1 MADVVSIP
9 HTCRHPQDPARDPAG
24 GRAAGA
30 DPEAGPD
37 AARRRPAIRASWLRC
52 RRAGVGTEIRA
63 APLVLDTGVL
73 AEARA
78 AHPLGRHLPMLRGL
92 LRRVADESEHLMLI
106 ADAEGHALWSEAPPR
121 LRRAAD
127 AVGLREGFCWSECS
141 VGTNGIGTA
150 LATGRPE
157 YVYAAEHLAR
167 VLHDWS
173 CAGAPVRDPDT
184 GAVVGCID
192 ISATADALHPAVVG
206 LVAAAARLAE
216 SRLELEMQARDE
228 RLRERYLRHL
238 RGLEGGAAA
247 LVTGTGRVLA
257 AESEGW
263 RGMRL
268 PTPAD
273 GARVVL
279 PDGRT
284 ALAEALGEVF
294 LLRIPEPGEPAGD
307 RPSLT
312 LSLLGD
318 PPHALLDG
326 TPLPLS
332 LRHAEILALLALNP
346 RGLSA
351 ERLSAQMYGDEGNPT
366 TVRAEI
372 HRLRGQFGGLLAAK
386 PYRLECDVE
395 ADFLIVRRLLE
406 GGRREDLAE
415 AARLYQGELLP
426 RSESPELRAE
436 RDELAVRLRCR
447 LLDAGDPEAL
457 WIHAQSPAGQ
467 DDLEIWQRLAGAL
480 PPGDPRHAAVR
491 SRIHRVLSDD
501 GP

>member
-1 MADVVSIP
+1 MGEWEVMADS
-9 HTCRHPQDPARDPAG
+9 PARC
-24 GRAAGA
+24 R
-30 DPEAGPD
+30 GP
-37 AARRRPAIRASWLRC
+37 RPVISASWLRC
-52 RRAGVGTEIRA
+52 RRAGVSTEIRT
-63 APLVLDTGVL
+63 APRALDRD
-73 AEARA
+73 AIADARE

-92 LRRVADESEHLMLI
+92 LGRVADESEHLMLI
-106 ADAEGHALWSEAPPR
+106 ADAEGHALWSHVPPR

-150 LATGRPE
+150 LATGRPQ
-157 YVYAAEHLAR
+157 YVYATEHLAR
-167 VLHDWS
+167 VLHTWS
-173 CAGAPVRDPDT
+173 CAGAPVCDPDT
-184 GAVVGCID
+184 GAVIGCID
-192 ISATADALHPAVVG
+192 ISATADALHPAVLG
-206 LVAAAARLAE
+206 LVSAVARLAE

-238 RGLEGGAAA
+238 RGLEGGTAA

-257 AESEGW
+257 AEPEGW

-268 PTPAD
+268 PIPAD
-273 GARVVL
+273 GARLVL
-279 PDGRT
+279 PDGRS
-284 ALAEALGEVF
+284 ALAESLGEVF
-294 LLRIPEPGEPAGD
+294 LLRVPDPSEPIGD

-326 TPLPLS
+326 VPLPLS
-332 LRHAEILALLALNP
+332 LRHAEILALLALHP

-372 HRLRGQFGGLLAAK
+372 HRLRGQLGGLLAAK
-386 PYRLECDVE
+386 PYRLECEVE

-406 GGRREDLAE
+406 GGGRGDLAE
-415 AARLYQGELLP
+415 AARLYRGELLP
-426 RSESPELRAE
+426 RSEAPALRAE

-447 LLDAGDPEAL
+447 LLGAGDPEAL
-457 WIHAQSPAGQ
+457 WIHAQTSAGQ
-467 DDLEIWQRLAGAL
+467 DDLEIWQRLAGVL

-491 SRIHRVLSDD
+491 SRIRRMLS
-501 GP
+501 GEEP